1 MIVVDSSTG
10 VFDLKFL
17 SKMVL
22 NIPHVELNASTLT
35 LSKMGVFAGFHL
47 LEDILDGVS
56 RTSVLRAINL
66 GNCHIDHLSVSRI
79 VKLNCLSEVSMES
92 AYMTEEQARAFM
104 VEMGKGST
112 IKKFDIGNES
122 ILDEMTCEDLIENM
136 EPEIVAKALNN
147 VEYLRY
153 NKIADLT
160 EDRRSFRNIRNIC
173 RHMEPDTHLAIFL
186 EEMGDKATSLK
197 RLDMEENNY
206 YHVVPSVMAK
216 AFNKLEYLE
225 LKPNPSIKT
234 KQIVAILKQMAKQ
247 TKIVHLKIIY
257 EDISWLSPDLVARA
271 VVQVEQVDLMCKV
284 SRAHV
289 RAVLSQLDN
298 SSRTRRLNMGTND
311 VSKIPGKAFKN
322 AVEVLSKNGGSVIV
336 TQCQSKKYLSY
347 SCLAPSVNTE
357 LPTTLEASKVP
368 YPHLDLPDT
377 PEYLFFDKIVF
388 TPSSHLL
395 SEMVDKGITEMV
407 ATKALYWT
415 GNSSINLACNWIFD
429 RSEDTFETPL
439 MVEIEMLKSD
449 LDIKEEE
456 VRERIKSIDSDICM
470 MGDDD

>member
-1 MIVVDSSTG
+1 MIVIDRSTG

-22 NIPHVELNASTLT
+22 NIQHVELNASTLT

-47 LEDILDGVS
+47 LEEILDGVS

-147 VEYLRY
+147 VEHLRY
-153 NKIADLT
+153 NKITFLRD
-160 EDRRSFRNIRNIC
+160 SWNIRKIC

-186 EEMGDKATSLK
+186 QEMGDKATSLK

-206 YHVVPSVMAK
+206 YHIAPSVMAK

-271 VVQVEQVDLMCKV
+271 VVQVEQVDMLCKM

-289 RAVLSQLDN
+289 RTVLSQLDN

-311 VSKIPGKAFKN
+311 VSKIPGKAFEN
-322 AVEVLSKNGGSVIV
+322 AVEVLRKNGGSVIV
-336 TQCQSKKYLSY
+336 TQCKSKKYLSY
-347 SCLAPSVNTE
+347 SSLAPRVNAE

-377 PEYLFFDKIVF
+377 PE
-388 TPSSHLL
+388 
-395 SEMVDKGITEMV
+395 
-407 ATKALYWT
+407 
-415 GNSSINLACNWIFD
+415 
-429 RSEDTFETPL
+429 
-439 MVEIEMLKSD
+439 
-449 LDIKEEE
+449 
-456 VRERIKSIDSDICM
+456 
-470 MGDDD
+470 